1 MNLPEISVRRPVTSV
16 MLFLAIIII
25 GLVSFQRLKIDL
37 YPEIELPMIS
47 VLTQYPGASAQ
58 DVELNIT
65 KRIES
70 GLSAIPNLKR
80 LHSTSIDNLSIV
92 ILEFEYGSN
101 LDEASNDI
109 RSSLEFVKRYLP
121 DDAETPVVYK
131 FSTNMMPIMVLAVQA
146 KESYLG
152 LNKLVEKEVID
163 PLKRI
168 NGVGNAYASGGP
180 IRQILI
186 QVDPKKLEAYNI
198 TVSQI
203 AQVLQAENIN
213 MPAGTLKMGDLEY
226 NIRVP
231 AEFQNTDEIKNVIV
245 SAQSGRIVYLKD
257 IATVKDSL
265 KDRSINVRLNGGV
278 GLQIIVQKQSGAN
291 TVEVAKQI
299 KTKLEDLKKNLPS
312 DVKIDVVFDSS
323 EFIIDSINNLAEAVI
338 LGGLL
343 VVIVVLIFLRK
354 WRATIIIIVTL
365 PVSLIGAFIYLYF
378 SGNTINIIS
387 LAALSIAVGMVVDDA
402 IVILENITR
411 HVERGA
417 RPREAAVFGSTEVG
431 LAVTASTFTIVAV
444 FFPLVFISGIAGI
457 LFNQLGYLVTVMI
470 LISLLAALTLIPM
483 MSSRI
488 LQSRKEEKPITNPYL
503 KKIDSSL
510 EKMLIAIDK
519 FYKNVLEW
527 SLNHRRNVLIISL
540 SIFGFS
546 LLLIP
551 FLGTEFMPKADSSQ
565 LTMTLELESGK
576 RLEETIEYVK
586 RIEEIVKQ
594 DFPEIRYMSVS
605 AGINDQG
612 FSGAIFGRK
621 EGSNVATF
629 MARTVKIK
637 ERKRSIFAIAD
648 ALRERISKF
657 AGVKNLTIS
666 TSGSM
671 GMLSGSPIEVD
682 IIGPDLEKSYEIALK
697 LNEFM
702 SKLEGTRD
710 VNINVGDPRL
720 ELRISLQRDKMA
732 LCGLNTAIVA
742 TTLRNYYYGTTPTKF
757 RELGDE
763 YDIFIS
769 LPPEKKTRISDIE
782 NLPIKTLIG
791 TTVKLKD
798 IGNVSEA
805 LSPQTVNRKEQER
818 VIAIVADYEGRS
830 LGDITADI
838 KKFAS
843 TLQLPPNTT
852 ISYAGQIEMQ
862 TDTFKDLFFLLILS
876 IVLVYMVMA
885 SQFESLIDPFIVM
898 FSVPFAFTGVFIALL
913 ITGTSFSVVA
923 FLGSIMLVGIVTKNA
938 IVLVDYTNITR
949 ARGIPLREAIIQA
962 GRNRLRP
969 VLMTTITT
977 LFGLLPLAI
986 STGEGSEVW
995 KPLGIATIGGLFFSS
1010 LITLVLVPVLYCI
1023 FETKIKR
1030 MRKEID

>member
-323 EFIIDSINNLAEAVI
+323 EFIINSINNLAEAVI